1 MGPRLSLLHR
11 LLPLRRL
18 AVVAALPEADEAA
31 AVAAVVVEPA
41 ATIAR
46 EELLALVVRVA
57 PSAVS
62 AVAPVRPSHA
72 VELAAVDSGAQA
84 SVAPVAVA

>member
-1 MGPRLSLLHR
+1 M
-11 LLPLRRL
+11 PLRRL

-31 AVAAVVVEPA
+31 AVAAVVVELA

-62 AVAPVRPSHA
+62 AVAPGQPSLA
-72 VELAAVDSGAQA
+72 VELAAVDSAAQA
-84 SVAPVAVA
+84 SAVAVAGA